1 MLSLR
6 EWFRDED
13 GWTTPDGRRGELVE
27 LVVALPVFAFF
38 ATRETGVPLPTA
50 HPAAVVLGALCGFCY
65 AVYWRERV
73 LSLIPEQLRTVA
85 VSTFLGGG
93 VGLSVLRIVHLAA
106 PAVLFVVAAGTTI
119 AAIYAA
125 WLCSP
130 LEDGLRPPR
139 RGVEPP
145 SSLESSESPESSAP
159 AASNPSASE
168 PNA

>member
-1 MLSLR
+1 MSIPRPMLPLR

-38 ATRETGVPLPTA
+38 ATRETGAPSPTDR
-50 HPAAVVLGALCGFCY
+50 PIAVLLGVCCGFGY
-65 AVYWRERV
+65 AVYWRERL
-73 LSLIPEQLRTVA
+73 LSRIPEQLRTFA
-85 VSTFLGGG
+85 VTFVLGGG
-93 VGLSVLRIVHLAA
+93 TGLSLLQLVHLAA
-106 PAVLFVVAAGTTI
+106 PTIVFVVAAGTTI
-119 AAIYAA
+119 AAIYAT

-145 SSLESSESPESSAP
+145 SSPESSE
-159 AASNPSASE
+159 
-168 PNA
+168 